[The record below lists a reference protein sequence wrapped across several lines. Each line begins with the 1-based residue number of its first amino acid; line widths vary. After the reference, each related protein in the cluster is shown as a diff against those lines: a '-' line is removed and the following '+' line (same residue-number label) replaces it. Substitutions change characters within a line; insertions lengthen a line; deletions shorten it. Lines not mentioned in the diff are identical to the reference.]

1 MLRLVSRSAVKLN
14 PFPLLQRGSY
24 LPEPF
29 EVSKY
34 PISYPILFDVRS
46 NWRIVVMSL
55 HLPLETWDRIVD
67 HLWNDWSSLDAC
79 SLTCTALL
87 VSTRLHIFRNV
98 QAHLHCEQ
106 DCDNLSEL
114 EAPHTTRPLRYIGML
129 NIGRSCFFHAE
140 PSAEVQ
146 ALWLDNKFP
155 PLLSELLSVDTLRLF
170 NVVWAMAVPR
180 ALEESPWSSWLRI
193 YLALTPTARA
203 SVESLASQIRTL
215 MLQTIWFGDHK
226 MLQDFLVCFTGLVK
240 LDLQDIVVGGPP
252 KPGAPAS
259 EFTFVH
265 QKKHEC

>member
-1 MLRLVSRSAVKLN
+1 M
-14 PFPLLQRGSY
+14 
-24 LPEPF
+24 
-29 EVSKY
+29 
-34 PISYPILFDVRS
+34 FDVRS

-226 MLQDFLVCFTGLVK
+226 MLQGFLVCFTGLVK